1 MISITEVFT
10 SRGCVI
16 ATSAPARSRH
26 KEETP
31 MGHQAK
37 VETDAAYPLPEHM
50 RAWVLGD
57 PGELSL
63 VDKPIPGA
71 VLVPRRLR
79 R

>member
-1 MISITEVFT
+1 MS
-10 SRGCVI
+10 
-16 ATSAPARSRH
+16 
-26 KEETP
+26 
-31 MGHQAK
+31 HQAK
-37 VETDAAYPLPEHM
+37 VKTDAAYPLPGHM

-57 PGELSL
+57 PGQLSL